1 MHDFQ
6 EPIKVLDALKSDKP
20 LEASVL
26 RVMSHYFHM
35 ISEKSARLFVEK
47 NERYDASF
55 FRQCVEDGDLSS
67 VPTRLTDKLNRFK
80 SLVKNPDLDNT
91 DESVKDTLVDL
102 ANYATMALVFL
113 ELMEID
119 KE

>member
-6 EPIKVLDALKSDKP
+6 EPISVLEALKSDKP
-20 LEASVL
+20 LDTSVL
-26 RVMSHYFHM
+26 MVISYYFHM
-35 ISEKSARLFVEK
+35 VSEKSAKLFTVK

-55 FRQCVEDGDLSS
+55 FRQCAEDGDLSS

-91 DESVKDTLVDL
+91 DESIKDTLVDL

-113 ELMEID
+113 EIMEND